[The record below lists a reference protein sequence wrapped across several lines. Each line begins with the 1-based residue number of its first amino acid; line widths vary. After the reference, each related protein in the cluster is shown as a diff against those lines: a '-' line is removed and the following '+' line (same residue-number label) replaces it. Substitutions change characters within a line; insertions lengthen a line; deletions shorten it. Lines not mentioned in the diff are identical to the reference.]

1 MNLSEEDK
9 KWFTNA
15 LKDTKGDLETALS
28 KTATNISETVSQLGK
43 RVFRLESAFGHLVRA
58 GSTAIVEGAKK
69 EHARLVES
77 MFHESSLLLLPPLR
91 PNSEG
96 RLARGNITYD
106 TCKVA
111 ELVSQYS
118 DDFEVELAKVG
129 FRLLHKSRSA
139 QRRRKEAAEFIK
151 SARNDFKDNHSLL
164 LQYDKPYAL
173 REQQT
178 AAYKFLALVK
188 KLGGELIT
196 DTKVHGGF
204 ITVNG
209 VRLAP
214 EYLIPSLHRWKNLT
228 EFVLGKV
235 RAWGP
240 RPPIGFDMGIATDVF
255 GAEYAAD
262 HGVFE
267 LTDIALEDEEMM
279 HT

>member
-9 KWFTNA
+9 QWFMNA
-15 LKDTKGDLETALS
+15 LKNTKSDLETALT
-28 KTATNISETVSQLGK
+28 KTATNINETVDKLGK

-58 GSTAIVEGAKK
+58 GRTAIVEGAKK

-77 MFHESSLLLLPPLR
+77 MFQESSLLLLPPLHLN
-91 PNSEG
+91 PEG
-96 RLARGNITYD
+96 KLTRGSVTYD
-106 TCKVA
+106 SAKVT
-111 ELVSQYS
+111 ELVSQYNA
-118 DDFEVELAKVG
+118 DFEVELAKVG

-139 QRRRKEAAEFIK
+139 QRRRKEAAEFLK
-151 SARNDFKDNHSLL
+151 SARGNFKDNHNLL

-188 KLGGELIT
+188 KLGGDLIS
-196 DTKVHGGF
+196 DTKVHAGF
-204 ITVNG
+204 IMVNG

-214 EYLIPSLHRWKNLT
+214 EYLIPSLHRWRSLA

-235 RAWGP
+235 RSWGP
-240 RPPIGFDMGIATDVF
+240 RPPVGFDMGIVTDVF

-267 LTDIALEDEEMM
+267 LTDMALEDDEMM
-279 HT
+279 HN